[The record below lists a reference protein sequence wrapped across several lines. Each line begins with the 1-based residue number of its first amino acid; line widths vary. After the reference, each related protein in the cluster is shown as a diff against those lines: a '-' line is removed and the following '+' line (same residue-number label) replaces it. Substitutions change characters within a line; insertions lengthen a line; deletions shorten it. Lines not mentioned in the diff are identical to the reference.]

1 MKKLFALFLVAGV
14 LVVASCGS
22 KKSGEEG
29 ENTGTTEM
37 PTTNENMTS
46 GDSTAMPVDT
56 TASMPK

>member
-29 ENTGTTEM
+29 ENTEHTDM
-37 PTTNENMTS
+37 PTDETMTS
-46 GDSTAMPVDT
+46 DTTAMPVDT